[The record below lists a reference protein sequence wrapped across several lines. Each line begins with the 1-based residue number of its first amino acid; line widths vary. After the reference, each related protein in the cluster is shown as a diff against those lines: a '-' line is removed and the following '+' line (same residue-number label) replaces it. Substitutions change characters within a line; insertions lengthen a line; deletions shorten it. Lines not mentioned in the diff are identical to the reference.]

1 MSLLEM
7 RDIRKSFS
15 GVSVLKGVKL
25 TVGKG
30 EVHALLGENG
40 AGKSTLM
47 NILTGVLPKDGGTIE
62 FDGQKLE
69 HITITQSE
77 KMGIAFVHQELN
89 LFNDLKVFEN
99 MFLNREYTN
108 KIGRLDKKRMKA
120 EARELFERLGVEI
133 DPDAVVSDLKTSQK
147 QLLEICKALHLKAK
161 LIILDEPTT
170 SLNNE
175 EVDHLF
181 GILRKLKSEGTSF
194 IFISHKMPEIFA
206 LADRYTVF
214 RNGEYIGEG
223 KISDTTPEKVT
234 VMMVGES
241 YSNADV
247 YEKRTLGEEV
257 LRLDGFTGDGFHDI
271 SLSVKKGEIVGMTG
285 LQGSGSSEMLQAIFG
300 SSRATAGSVTA
311 FGKAVPHNSIH
322 SAMKAG
328 IAMLPNNRKENSVLP
343 DMSLMENMAISEQTL
358 SAAKLPVDSR
368 RDRKRYDEYK
378 EMLGIKAQSSAD
390 LITSLSGGNQQKI
403 FIARWLNTDAGILI
417 LDNPTQGIDVGAKAE
432 IYRLILELARAGK
445 TILINTLEIPEIM
458 KVADRC
464 IVFYDGRMIK
474 ELAHEEINEQD
485 VMLYSVGV
493 TDYEEARQNMVRI
506 QFYIRTYCNIY
517 RLRYH
522 EFRPYLERRDEYL
535 PPQRSHRNGGSWNGP
550 DLPDR

>member
-7 RDIRKSFS
+7 KDIRKSFS
-15 GVSVLKGVKL
+15 GVSVLKGVQL
-25 TVGKG
+25 RVEKG

-47 NILTGVLPKDGGTIE
+47 NILTGVLPGDGGTIR
-62 FDGQKLE
+62 FDGQELH

-77 KMGIAFVHQELN
+77 KLGIAFVHQELN

-108 KIGRLDKKRMKA
+108 RMGMLDKKRMRA

-214 RNGEYIGEG
+214 RNGEFIGDG
-223 KISDTTPEKVT
+223 KISETTPEKVT
-234 VMMVGES
+234 IMMVGES
-241 YSNADV
+241 YSNAEV
-247 YEKRTLGEEV
+247 YEKRQLGEEV
-257 LRLDGFTGDGFHDI
+257 LKLEGFTGDGFHDI
-271 SLSVKKGEIVGMTG
+271 NLSVKKGEIVGMTG

-300 SSRATAGSVTA
+300 STRAVAGTVTA
-311 FGKAVPHNSIH
+311 FGKTVPHNSIH
-322 SAMKAG
+322 GAMKAG

-343 DMSLMENMAISEQTL
+343 DLSLMENMAISEQTL
-358 SAAKLPVDSR
+358 SAAKLPVEAG
-368 RDRKRYDEYK
+368 RDKKRYDEYK
-378 EMLGIKAQSSAD
+378 QMLNIKAQNSTD

-403 FIARWLNTDAGILI
+403 FIARWLNTDAEILI

-432 IYRLILELARAGK
+432 IYRLILELAKAGK

-464 IVFYDGRMIK
+464 IVFYDGHMIK

-485 VMLYSVGV
+485 VMLYSVGI
-493 TDYEEARQNMVRI
+493 TEKAAGKESAQ
-506 QFYIRTYCNIY
+506 
-517 RLRYH
+517 
-522 EFRPYLERRDEYL
+522 
-535 PPQRSHRNGGSWNGP
+535 S
-550 DLPDR
+550 

>member
-7 RDIRKSFS
+7 KDIRKSFG
-15 GVSVLKGVKL
+15 GVSVLKGVQL
-25 TVGKG
+25 MVESG

-47 NILTGVLPKDGGTIE
+47 NILTGVLPKDGGTVR
-62 FDGQKLE
+62 FDGQDLE

-77 KMGIAFVHQELN
+77 KLGIAFVHQELN

-108 KIGRLDKKRMKA
+108 RFGRLDKKRMKK

-133 DPDAVVSDLKTSQK
+133 DPDAVVADLKTSQK

-181 GILRKLKSEGTSF
+181 EILRKLKAEGTSF

-214 RNGEYIGEG
+214 RNGEFIGTG
-223 KISDTTPEKVT
+223 KISETTPEKVT
-234 VMMVGES
+234 IMMVGES

-247 YEKRTLGEEV
+247 YEKRALGEEV
-257 LRLDGFTGDGFHDI
+257 LRLDGFTGDGFRNID
-271 SLSVKKGEIVGMTG
+271 LSVKKGEIVGMTG
-285 LQGSGSSEMLQAIFG
+285 LQGSGSSEMLQAVFG
-300 SSRATAGSVTA
+300 SARATGGTVTA
-311 FGKAVPHNSIH
+311 FGKAVPRNSIH
-322 SAMKAG
+322 AAMKAG

-343 DMSLMENMAISEQTL
+343 DMTLMENMAISEQTL
-358 SAAKLPVDSR
+358 SAAKLPVEGG
-368 RDRKRYDEYK
+368 RDRKRYGEYK
-378 EMLGIKAQSSAD
+378 TMLNIKAQDSSD

-403 FIARWLNTDAGILI
+403 FIARWLNTDAEILI

-432 IYRLILELARAGK
+432 IYRLILELAKSGK

-464 IVFYDGRMIK
+464 IVFYDGHIIR

-485 VMLYSVGV
+485 VMLYSVGI
-493 TDYEEARQNMVRI
+493 TGKTAEKESAQ
-506 QFYIRTYCNIY
+506 
-517 RLRYH
+517 
-522 EFRPYLERRDEYL
+522 
-535 PPQRSHRNGGSWNGP
+535 S
-550 DLPDR
+550 

>member
-15 GVSVLKGVKL
+15 GVSVLKGVQL
-25 TVGKG
+25 TVESG

-47 NILTGVLPKDGGTIE
+47 NILTGVLPRDGGTIE

-69 HITITQSE
+69 HVTITQSE
-77 KMGIAFVHQELN
+77 KLGIAFVHQELN

-108 KIGRLDKKRMKA
+108 RMGRLDKKRMRA

-181 GILRKLKSEGTSF
+181 GILRKLKEEGTSF

-214 RNGEYIGEG
+214 RNGEYIGDG
-223 KISDTTPEKVT
+223 KISETTPEKVT
-234 VMMVGES
+234 IMMVGES
-241 YSNADV
+241 YSNAEV
-247 YEKRTLGEEV
+247 YEKRALGEEV
-257 LRLDGFTGDGFHDI
+257 LKLTGFTGDGFHDI
-271 SLSVKKGEIVGMTG
+271 DFSVKKGEIVGLTG

-300 SSRATAGSVTA
+300 STRATAG
-311 FGKAVPHNSIH
+311 SIH

-358 SAAKLPVDSR
+358 SAAKLPVDAK
-368 RDRKRYDEYK
+368 RDKKRYDEYK
-378 EMLGIKAQSSAD
+378 QMLNIKAQNSTD

-403 FIARWLNTDAGILI
+403 FIARWLNTDAEILI

-432 IYRLILELARAGK
+432 IYRLILELAKAGK

-485 VMLYSVGV
+485 VMLYSVGI
-493 TDYEEARQNMVRI
+493 TQKAAGEESAQ
-506 QFYIRTYCNIY
+506 
-517 RLRYH
+517 
-522 EFRPYLERRDEYL
+522 
-535 PPQRSHRNGGSWNGP
+535 S
-550 DLPDR
+550 

>member
-108 KIGRLDKKRMKA
+108 K
-120 EARELFERLGVEI
+120 LGVEI

-223 KISDTTPEKVT
+223 KIADTTPEKVT
-234 VMMVGES
+234 IMMVGES

-493 TDYEEARQNMVRI
+493 TEKTAGEEK
-506 QFYIRTYCNIY
+506 
-517 RLRYH
+517 
-522 EFRPYLERRDEYL
+522 
-535 PPQRSHRNGGSWNGP
+535 
-550 DLPDR
+550 

>member
-15 GVSVLKGVKL
+15 GVSVLKGVQL
-25 TVGKG
+25 TVESG

-47 NILTGVLPKDGGTIE
+47 NILTGVLPRDGGTIE

-77 KMGIAFVHQELN
+77 KLGIAFVHQELN

-108 KIGRLDKKRMKA
+108 KMGMLDKKRMRA

-181 GILRKLKSEGTSF
+181 GILRKLKSSE
-194 IFISHKMPEIFA
+194 
-206 LADRYTVF
+206 
-214 RNGEYIGEG
+214 
-223 KISDTTPEKVT
+223 TTPEKVT

-241 YSNADV
+241 YSNAEV
-247 YEKRTLGEEV
+247 YEKRALGEEV
-257 LRLDGFTGDGFHDI
+257 LKLEGFTGDGFHDI

-300 SSRATAGSVTA
+300 STRATEGTVTA
-311 FGKAVPHNSIH
+311 FGKSVPHNSIH
-322 SAMKAG
+322 GAMKAG

-358 SAAKLPVDSR
+358 SAAKLPVEAK
-368 RDRKRYDEYK
+368 RDKKRYDEYK
-378 EMLGIKAQSSAD
+378 QMLNIKAQNSTD

-403 FIARWLNTDAGILI
+403 FIARWLNTDAEILI

-432 IYRLILELARAGK
+432 IYRLILELAKAGK

-485 VMLYSVGV
+485 VMLYSVGI
-493 TDYEEARQNMVRI
+493 TEKAAGEEGTQ
-506 QFYIRTYCNIY
+506 
-517 RLRYH
+517 
-522 EFRPYLERRDEYL
+522 
-535 PPQRSHRNGGSWNGP
+535 S
-550 DLPDR
+550 

>member
-15 GVSVLKGVKL
+15 GVSVLKGVQL
-25 TVGKG
+25 TVESG

-47 NILTGVLPKDGGTIE
+47 NILTGVLLRDGGTIE
-62 FDGQKLE
+62 FDGQNLE

-77 KMGIAFVHQELN
+77 KLGIAFVHQELN

-108 KIGRLDKKRMKA
+108 KMGMLDKKRMRA
-120 EARELFERLGVEI
+120 EAKELFERLGVEI

-181 GILRKLKSEGTSF
+181 GILRKLKAEGTSF

-214 RNGEYIGEG
+214 RNGEFIGEG
-223 KISDTTPEKVT
+223 KISETTPEKVT

-241 YSNADV
+241 YSNAEV
-247 YEKRTLGEEV
+247 YEKRPLGEEV
-257 LRLDGFTGDGFHDI
+257 LKLEGFTGDGFHDI

-300 SSRATAGSVTA
+300 STRATAGTVTA
-311 FGKAVPHNSIH
+311 FGKSVPHNSIH
-322 SAMKAG
+322 GAMKAG

-358 SAAKLPVDSR
+358 SAAKLPVDAR
-368 RDRKRYDEYK
+368 RDKKRYDEYK
-378 EMLGIKAQSSAD
+378 QMLNIKAQNSTD

-403 FIARWLNTDAGILI
+403 FIARWLNTDAEILI

-432 IYRLILELARAGK
+432 IYRLILELAKAGK

-485 VMLYSVGV
+485 VMLYSVGI
-493 TDYEEARQNMVRI
+493 TEKAAGEESAQ
-506 QFYIRTYCNIY
+506 
-517 RLRYH
+517 
-522 EFRPYLERRDEYL
+522 
-535 PPQRSHRNGGSWNGP
+535 S
-550 DLPDR
+550 